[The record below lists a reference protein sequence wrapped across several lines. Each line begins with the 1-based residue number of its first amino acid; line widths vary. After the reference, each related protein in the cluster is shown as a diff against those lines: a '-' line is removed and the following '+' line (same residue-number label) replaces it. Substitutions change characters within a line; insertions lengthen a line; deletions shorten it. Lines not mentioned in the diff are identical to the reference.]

1 MKHQYRKKLWLAM
14 QLMLGLALLGLLA
27 SACSLPGTDSNTTAG
42 VTPSAST
49 STSHPVGSKPP
60 ATGKLPAG
68 SQLPANQVKPLTFNL
83 IYNDAAFDHDVAQI
97 YTPGSSTSHKF
108 LTPDQIAQQYAV
120 SDAQQQQVIDWL
132 HKSGFTVDATNT
144 LRTAIKAHATVA
156 NIERALHIKLK
167 SYTINGHTF
176 FMQEGNPTITDP
188 AGAFVSSVTGLD
200 NFALPE
206 FKPPFGQLT
215 HGQTGSLSGNC
226 GNYGAKQ
233 NLTRDKLA
241 AAYQINQL
249 YQQGFKGQGMTIA
262 VAEFG
267 DAYDPHDL
275 ANYVACAGIGTLNV
289 QNIDV
294 NGHLSSGSGQGEA
307 IMDLELIAGLAPQA
321 TILDYQTD
329 GQTPFAQDLVD
340 VFNRVASDHKV
351 QVLSVSYGT
360 YESAFSTDEMAAVN
374 KSLRILSAEGIS
386 VFVSSG
392 DCGAYTARLQHIAQ
406 VAFPASA
413 IYSIAVG
420 GTHLQVNDSNVRTSE
435 TAWGAGDNLPVCA
448 NDWGSGG
455 GVSQNANFQR
465 PSWQV
470 GPGTTTQYDGAI
482 DHVFIQPLD
491 FADTVSAPNGLRQV
505 PDVAAAAY
513 PNISVYYKGAWTSSG
528 GTSAAAPIW
537 AAGALLVD
545 QALQSRGHSLIGG
558 VPEFYEMA
566 NHPGNRHPYNDIV
579 SGNNLF
585 YNATSGWDYTTGWGS
600 PNFNDIYQIELNS

>member
-1 MKHQYRKKLWLAM
+1 MEQQYRKKLWLTG
-14 QLMLGLALLGLLA
+14 QLMMAFALLGLLV
-27 SACSLPGTDSNTTAG
+27 SACSLPGSSSPSAG
-42 VTPSAST
+42 VTPTVS
-49 STSHPVGSKPP
+49 SHPVGSKPP
-60 ATGKLPAG
+60 ATGKLPTG
-68 SQLPANQVKPLTFNL
+68 SQLPANQIKPLTFNL
-83 IYNDAAFDHDVAQI
+83 TYNDTAFDRDVAQI
-97 YTPGSSTSHKF
+97 YTPGSPTFHKF
-108 LTPDQIAQQYAV
+108 LTSDQITQQYAV

-132 HKSGFTVDATNT
+132 TKNGFTIDATDKLHT
-144 LRTAIKAHATVA
+144 SIKVHGTVA
-156 NIERALHIKLK
+156 TIERALHITLK
-167 SYTINGHTF
+167 SYTFAGRTF
-176 FMQEGNPTITDP
+176 FMQEGTPTIADP

-200 NFALPE
+200 NFAFPQ
-206 FKPPFGQLT
+206 FKPPVELLER
-215 HGQTGSLSGNC
+215 GQTSALSGNC
-226 GNYGAKQ
+226 ANYGAKQ

-249 YQQGFKGQGMTIA
+249 YQQGFRGQGMTIG
-262 VAEFG
+262 VVEFG
-267 DAYDPHDL
+267 DGYDPHDL
-275 ANYVACAGIGTLNV
+275 ANYAACVGIGTPTV

-294 NGHLSSGSGQGEA
+294 NGHPSSGAGQGEA
-307 IMDLELIAGLAPQA
+307 IVDLELIAGLAPQA

-329 GQTPFAQDLVD
+329 GNTAFAQDLVD

-351 QVLSVSYGT
+351 QVLSVSYGS
-360 YESAFSTDEMAAVN
+360 YESAFSDAEMAAVN

-386 VFVSSG
+386 VFVASG
-392 DCGAYTARLQHIAQ
+392 DCGAYTQRLPHIAQ

-420 GTHLQVNDSNVRTSE
+420 GTHLQVNNSNVRTSE

-455 GVSQNANFQR
+455 GVSQNINFRR

-470 GPGTTTQYDGAI
+470 GPGTTTPYDGAS
-482 DHVFIQPLD
+482 DHVFIRPLD

-513 PNISVYYKGAWTSSG
+513 PNISVYYQGAWTSSG

-545 QALQSRGHSLIGG
+545 EALQAQGRSTIGG
-558 VPEFYEMA
+558 VPEFYELA
-566 NHPGNRHPYNDIV
+566 NHPGSHHPYNDITV
-579 SGNNLF
+579 GNNLF

-600 PNFNDIYQIELNS
+600 PNFNDIYQLELNL